1 MKRCNRRYKEPGSG
15 LLPLQPVTEAR
26 NRYRTMQAERRR
38 LEAFSKTTGSLV
50 RGETNATDQ
59 EVIVDG
65 QNGFVVNGRLW
76 GPASQKTITKVL
88 F

>member
-15 LLPLQPVTEAR
+15 LLPLQSVTEAR

-50 RGETNATDQ
+50 RSETNATDQ

-76 GPASQKTITKVL
+76 GPASQKTITKV
-88 F
+88 